1 MVEFRPISGGNSDC
15 ASEFD
20 AVLHDWIFIEWP
32 DYDGVYVIAGVVTG
46 DRKGR
51 FPHGRGIHTSM
62 ILTPVDRIR
71 EGSVVQTLNT
81 RYLLGEARRRN

>member
-1 MVEFRPISGGNSDC
+1 MVEFRPISGGNGDC

-20 AVLHDWIFIEWP
+20 AVLHDWILIEWP
-32 DYDGVYVIAGVVTG
+32 DYDGVYVIAGAVTG

>member
-1 MVEFRPISGGNSDC
+1 MAELRLLPDRESDC
-15 ASEFD
+15 APEFD
-20 AVLHDWIFIEWP
+20 AVLHDWILIEWP

-71 EGSVVQTLNT
+71 EASVVQTLNT